1 MIANSEYYCAIV
13 YANALSHRGGL
24 TYLKKCGKIWC
35 LYNRDN
41 RQAEKFAASHK
52 GELCSGCDTTTDFQ
66 ARVLLAWLDQYGD
79 EMFQTVHPKVKQG
92 IEEPKTIKR
101 CDYCHKEVDQLYDL
115 TPADMGEIATVH
127 VCKECHDRVA
137 HELEQGGYD
146 LDL

>member
-1 MIANSEYYCAIV
+1 MAYFEKINFPEINRTSYHIIDDYGNKAQ
-13 YANALSHRGGL
+13 L
-24 TYLKKCGKIWC
+24 TP
-35 LYNRDN
+35 
-41 RQAEKFAASHK
+41 E
-52 GELCSGCDTTTDFQ
+52 Q
-66 ARVLLAWLDQYGD
+66 ARVLLAWLDQYRN

-115 TPADMGEIATVH
+115 TSADRRELATVH

-137 HELEQGGYD
+137 HDLEQGGDD